1 MRALT
6 GGLVG
11 DCGEY
16 PHYMP
21 CTIVRVVEL
30 VKMHADRLTQQ
41 KRANQGF
48 GIRGQG
54 VLGFG
59 PASTGSNKGGDVAVK
74 GVY

>member
-6 GGLVG
+6 GGLIG

-30 VKMHADRLTQQ
+30 VKMQADRLTQQ

-54 VLGFG
+54 VLVLDR
-59 PASTGSNKGGDVAVK
+59 PRQVRTKEVTLQ
-74 GVY
+74 